1 MINMKK
7 AILLLFVL
15 VGLGQLIGELYSIDS
30 LASVGKFLLM
40 PSLGIVY
47 WTFLDASTPATF
59 NRRIMF
65 ALLFSYFGDIF
76 LLFAQRAEILF
87 ILGLVSFL
95 IAHLAYIAA
104 FTFVCRINKDS
115 FRNNIPALFGIVAFY
130 SFLMWSL
137 FPYLESTMLVAVPVY
152 GIIICTMLFSVVNT
166 RSILGSNAFKW
177 LLMGG
182 IMFILSDTTLA
193 LIKFHPYFLPH
204 PFHDFLIM
212 LTYILGQFGLIWG
225 SILIPRKA

>member
-1 MINMKK
+1 MKK
-7 AILLLFVL
+7 LVLLLFVL
-15 VGLGQLIGELYSIDS
+15 ISLGQLAGEWYSIES

-40 PSLGIVY
+40 PTLGIVY

-87 ILGLVSFL
+87 ILGLVAFL

-104 FTFVCRINKDS
+104 FTFVHNLNIKSLRL
-115 FRNNIPALFGIVAFY
+115 NIPALLALLIFY
-130 SFLMWSL
+130 SLLMWSL
-137 FPYLESTMLVAVPVY
+137 YPYLESTMLMAVPIY
-152 GIIICTMLFSVVNT
+152 GVIICTMVFSVVNT
-166 RSILGSNAFKW
+166 RSILSSKAFKW

-182 IMFILSDTTLA
+182 ILFILSDTTLA

-212 LTYILGQFGLIWG
+212 FTYILGQFGLIWG
-225 SILIPRKA
+225 SIHIPRKS